1 MNYRLTFTTA
11 AAVILASVSLYPLIS
26 GIAWFWAG
34 CGAVI
39 IAALAGLA
47 TRLQPLPAAGVAT
60 GLALIATFPLL
71 ASPHP
76 YLGVTGLIIVAAAAA
91 SVTGWGLLPAA
102 ATLITYLASQLIYIN
117 LLFAPGASN
126 AGVIPTS
133 VSLRHLG
140 TLVSQ
145 GAGERIYAPPVPDH
159 AGAVMLAAA
168 GIGLMAVAADL
179 IAVRL
184 RSPAIAGLPLLVL
197 FSVPITTSAKQGPV
211 GATIAF
217 CLAITGYLAIL
228 AADGRDRLRI
238 WGRLVTL
245 WQTGKDGEEQ
255 VRGPDTR
262 ALAASGRRI
271 GLAAVCVAIFIPLLI
286 PGIKIHK
293 LFNGHGSATGG
304 HGSTSVTL
312 PSPLVELRG
321 QLLTGKRIPVLNYS
335 TNSADPT
342 DQYLQVYVLNFDPK
356 SGQWVLAPGTGGVQ
370 VTSASLPPPPGLAGP
385 AVRSFTTRVKL
396 SATLSGYT
404 GAVSYLPVPYAPA
417 KVSVDGSWSADKAT
431 LMISSLNQHLA
442 GLSYSATSEEVLP
455 SSQELDAAGPPP
467 TDILRTYVPFPAT
480 SDSPLR
486 KLAQQITKHAST
498 LYGKAMAI
506 QDWFL
511 KPGRFTYTTNASQPN
526 TLGGLLRFLTTA
538 RQGYCQ
544 QFAFGMAA
552 LARLVGIPTRVA
564 VGYTAGTHRANGN
577 WLVTTAD
584 AHAWPE
590 LYFQGAGWLRFEPTP
605 GGGTGQGTAVAPFY
619 ARSGNSTVPGSGTGQ
634 TQTGGSTGN
643 LPGGPSGVRPGN
655 GRLQAPGGG
664 TSTAAPLVHHASVPV
679 LPIVAAVLVIL
690 ALLPRTARS
699 VSRRRRWRSA
709 RDPVAAA
716 HVAWRELRDDLTDHG
731 WSWHPSDSPRAV
743 SRRVGRMLG
752 LSPAG
757 QQALDRITAA
767 EEHALYAKT
776 ARTPSSLRSDV
787 TTVRRAMASEATT
800 MTRWQARLL
809 PPSCVRPALSS
820 LTQAL
825 DVFGWLDAA
834 GQRMRGL
841 GDGLRGHAR

>member
-1 MNYRLTFTTA
+1 MNYRLTITTA

-34 CGAVI
+34 CGAVV

-47 TRLQPLPAAGVAT
+47 TRLQPLPAACVAT
-60 GLALIATFPLL
+60 GLALIAAFPLL

-76 YLGVTGLIIVAAAAA
+76 YLGVTGLVIVAAAAA

-126 AGVIPTS
+126 AGVIPTTA
-133 VSLRHLG
+133 SLRRLG

-145 GAGERIYAPPVPDH
+145 GVGERIYAPPVPDH
-159 AGAVMLAAA
+159 SGAVMLAAA

-217 CLAITGYLAIL
+217 CLAITGYLAVL

-293 LFNGHGSATGG
+293 LFNGHGTATGG
-304 HGSTSVTL
+304 HGSNAVTL

-321 QLLTGKRIPVLNYS
+321 QLLPGKHIPVLTYS
-335 TNSADPT
+335 TNSADPF

-356 SGQWVLAPGTGGVQ
+356 SGAWVLAPSSGGVP
-370 VTSASLPPPPGLAGP
+370 VTRASLPPPPGLAGSV
-385 AVRSFTTRVKL
+385 VRSFTTHIKL
-396 SATLSGYT
+396 ASGLTGYT
-404 GAVSYLPVPYAPA
+404 GGVSYLPVPYAPT
-417 KVSVDGSWSADKAT
+417 KVTVDGSWSADAST
-431 LMISSLNQHLA
+431 LMISSLDQQLA
-442 GLSYSATSEEVLP
+442 GLSYSATSQEVLP
-455 SSQELDAAGPPP
+455 TSQELDAAGPPP
-467 TDILRTYVPFPAT
+467 SDVLRQYGPFPAT

-486 KLAQQITKHAST
+486 KLAQRITKHASS

-506 QDWFL
+506 QDWFT
-511 KPGRFTYTTNASQPN
+511 KPGRFIYTTSASQPN
-526 TLGGLLRFLTTA
+526 TLAGLLRFLTTA

-552 LARLVGIPTRVA
+552 LARLIGIPARVA
-564 VGYTAGTHRANGN
+564 VGYTAGTQQTRRH
-577 WLVTTAD
+577 T
-584 AHAWPE
+584 
-590 LYFQGAGWLRFEPTP
+590 GWSPRRTRTP
-605 GGGTGQGTAVAPFY
+605 GPSCTSRARAGCGSSPPPAVPTGQGTAFPPVY
-619 ARSGNSTVPGSGTGQ
+619 ARSGSSTIPGSGPGQ
-634 TQTGGSTGN
+634 TSPGGSTGN
-643 LPGGPSGVRPGN
+643 IPGGPSRGLPGN
-655 GRLQAPGGG
+655 GRLRVPGAGDGHRGAAGASHLGPGAPDRRGGAG
-664 TSTAAPLVHHASVPV
+664 DPGPAAAHGPV
-679 LPIVAAVLVIL
+679 GQ
-690 ALLPRTARS
+690 
-699 VSRRRRWRSA
+699 
-709 RDPVAAA
+709 PVAALA
-716 HVAWRELRDDLTDHG
+716 VG
-731 WSWHPSDSPRAV
+731 PRP
-743 SRRVGRMLG
+743 GRGRACG
-752 LSPAG
+752 LAG
-757 QQALDRITAA
+757 
-767 EEHALYAKT
+767 
-776 ARTPSSLRSDV
+776 
-787 TTVRRAMASEATT
+787 
-800 MTRWQARLL
+800 
-809 PPSCVRPALSS
+809 
-820 LTQAL
+820 
-825 DVFGWLDAA
+825 AA
-834 GQRMRGL
+834 G
-841 GDGLRGHAR
+841 

>member
-1 MNYRLTFTTA
+1 
-11 AAVILASVSLYPLIS
+11 
-26 GIAWFWAG
+26 
-34 CGAVI
+34 
-39 IAALAGLA
+39 
-47 TRLQPLPAAGVAT
+47 
-60 GLALIATFPLL
+60 
-71 ASPHP
+71 
-76 YLGVTGLIIVAAAAA
+76 
-91 SVTGWGLLPAA
+91 
-102 ATLITYLASQLIYIN
+102 
-117 LLFAPGASN
+117 
-126 AGVIPTS
+126 
-133 VSLRHLG
+133 
-140 TLVSQ
+140 
-145 GAGERIYAPPVPDH
+145 
-159 AGAVMLAAA
+159 MLAAA

-184 RSPAIAGLPLLVL
+184 RAPAIAGLPLLVL

-217 CLAITGYLAIL
+217 CLAITGYLAVL
-228 AADGRDRLRI
+228 AADGRERMRI

-293 LFNGHGSATGG
+293 LFNGHGTATGG
-304 HGSTSVTL
+304 HGSHAVTL

-321 QLLTGKRIPVLNYS
+321 QLLPGKHIPVLTYS
-335 TNSADPT
+335 TTNSSDPF

-356 SGQWVLAPGTGGVQ
+356 SGAWVLAPSSRGVP
-370 VTSASLPPPPGLAGP
+370 VTRASLPPPPGLAGSG
-385 AVRSFTTRVKL
+385 VRSFTTHIKL
-396 SATLSGYT
+396 ASGLTGYT
-404 GAVSYLPVPYAPA
+404 AGVSYLPVPYAPA
-417 KVSVDGSWSADKAT
+417 KVTVDGSWSADAST
-431 LMISSLNQHLA
+431 LMISSLDQQLA
-442 GLSYSATSEEVLP
+442 GLSYSATIQEVLP
-455 SSQELDAAGPPP
+455 TSQELDAAGPPP
-467 TDILRTYVPFPAT
+467 TDVRRQYGLFPVT
-480 SDSPLR
+480 SDSPLL
-486 KLAQQITKHAST
+486 KLAQRITKHASS

-506 QDWFL
+506 QDWFT
-511 KPGRFTYTTNASQPN
+511 KPGRFIYTTSASQPN
-526 TLGGLLRFLTTA
+526 TLAGLLRFLTTA

-552 LARLVGIPTRVA
+552 LARLIGIPARVA
-564 VGYTAGTHRANGN
+564 VGYTAGTPKKDGL
-577 WLVTTAD
+577 WLVTSAD

-605 GGGTGQGTAVAPFY
+605 GGSAGQGTAVPPIY
-619 ARSGNSTVPGSGTGQ
+619 ALSGSSTIPGSGPGQ
-634 TQTGGSTGN
+634 TSPGGSTGN
-643 LPGGPSGVRPGN
+643 IPGGPSGGLPGN

-664 TSTAAPLVHHASVPV
+664 TGTAAPLAHHTPVPV
-679 LPIVAAVLVIL
+679 LPIVAVVLVIL

-699 VSRRRRWRSA
+699 VSRWRRWRSA
-709 RDPVAAA
+709 HDPVAAA

-731 WSWHPSDSPRAV
+731 LSWHPSDSPRAV

-757 QQALDRITAA
+757 QEALDRITAA

-787 TTVRRAMASEATT
+787 TTIRRAMASDAAT

-841 GDGLRGHAR
+841 GGGLRGHAR

>member
-1 MNYRLTFTTA
+1 MNKRLTITTA
-11 AAVILASVSLYPLIS
+11 AAVMLAAVSLYPLIS

-47 TRLQPLPAAGVAT
+47 TRLQPLPAACVAA
-60 GLALIATFPLL
+60 GLALIAMFPLL
-71 ASPHP
+71 ASPHW
-76 YLGVTGLIIVAAAAA
+76 YLGVTGLVIVAAAAA
-91 SVTGWGLLPAA
+91 SVTRWGLLPAA
-102 ATLITYLASQLIYIN
+102 ATLITYLASQLIYLS

-126 AGVIPTS
+126 AGVIPTMA
-133 VSLRHLG
+133 SLRHLG
-140 TLVSQ
+140 RLVSQ
-145 GAGERIYAPPVPDH
+145 GVGERIYAPPVPDRP
-159 AGAVMLAAA
+159 GVVLLAAA

-184 RSPAIAGLPLLVL
+184 RSPAIAGLPLLAL

-217 CLAITGYLAIL
+217 CLAITGYLAVL

-245 WQTGKDGEEQ
+245 WQSKDGDEQ

-271 GLAAVCVAIFIPLLI
+271 GLAAVCVAIFIPLLV

-293 LFNGHGSATGG
+293 LFNGHGTATGG
-304 HGSTSVTL
+304 SGSHPVTL

-321 QLLTGKRIPVLNYS
+321 QLLPGKHIPVLTYS
-335 TNSADPT
+335 TNSADPV
-342 DQYLQVYVLNFDPK
+342 DQYLQIYVLNFDPK
-356 SGQWVLAPGTGGVQ
+356 SGQWVLVPGSSGVP
-370 VTSASLPPPPGLAGP
+370 VTRASLPPPPGLSGA
-385 AVRSFTTRVKL
+385 AVRPFTTHIKL
-396 SATLSGYT
+396 ASGLTGYT
-404 GAVSYLPVPYAPA
+404 GGVSYLPVPYAPA
-417 KVSVDGSWSADKAT
+417 KVAVDGSWSADAKT
-431 LMISSLNQHLA
+431 LMISSLDQHLA
-442 GLSYSATSEEVLP
+442 GLSYSATSQEVLP
-455 SSQELDAAGPPP
+455 TSQELDAAGPPP
-467 TDILRTYVPFPAT
+467 SDVLRQYVPFPAT

-486 KLAQQITKHAST
+486 ALAQRITKHAST

-506 QDWFL
+506 QDWFT
-511 KPGRFTYTTNASQPN
+511 KPGRFTYTTGASQPN
-526 TLGGLLRFLTTA
+526 TLTGLLRFLTTA

-552 LARLVGIPTRVA
+552 LARLNGIPARVA
-564 VGYTAGTHRANGN
+564 VGYTAGTRRQDGN
-577 WLVTTAD
+577 WLVTSAD

-605 GGGTGQGTAVAPFY
+605 GGADGQGTAFPPAY
-619 ARSGNSTVPGSGTGQ
+619 AQSGSSTTPGGTGQ
-634 TQTGGSTGN
+634 TSPGGSTGGT
-643 LPGGPSGVRPGN
+643 PSGPSGGLPSN
-655 GRLQAPGGG
+655 RLRVPNPQSG
-664 TSTAAPLVHHASVPV
+664 TAAPLVQHASVPV
-679 LPIVAAVLVIL
+679 LPIVAVVLVIL

-699 VSRRRRWRSA
+699 AGRWRRWRSA
-709 RDPVAAA
+709 HDPAAAA

-752 LSPAG
+752 LSQAG

-767 EEHALYAKT
+767 EEHALYART

-787 TTVRRAMASEATT
+787 TAVRRAMASGATP

-809 PPSCVRPALSS
+809 PPSCVRPALSG

-834 GQRMRGL
+834 GQRIRGL
-841 GDGLRGHAR
+841 GGGLRGHAR

>member
-1 MNYRLTFTTA
+1 VNYRLTFTTA
-11 AAVILASVSLYPLIS
+11 AAVILASISLYPLIS

-34 CGAVI
+34 CGAVV

-47 TRLQPLPAAGVAT
+47 TRLQPLPAACVAT

-76 YLGVTGLIIVAAAAA
+76 YLGVTGLVIVAAAAA

-126 AGVIPTS
+126 AGVIPTTA
-133 VSLRHLG
+133 SLRRLG

-145 GAGERIYAPPVPDH
+145 GVGERIYAPPVPDH

-184 RSPAIAGLPLLVL
+184 RAPAIAGLPLLVL

-217 CLAITGYLAIL
+217 CLAITGYLAVL
-228 AADGRDRLRI
+228 AADGRERLRI

-293 LFNGHGSATGG
+293 LFNGHGTATGG
-304 HGSTSVTL
+304 HGSHAVTL

-321 QLLTGKRIPVLNYS
+321 QLLPGKHIPVLTYS
-335 TNSADPT
+335 TNSADPF

-356 SGQWVLAPGTGGVQ
+356 SGAWVLAPSSRGVP
-370 VTSASLPPPPGLAGP
+370 VTRASLPPPPGLAGSG
-385 AVRSFTTRVKL
+385 VRSFTTHIKL
-396 SATLSGYT
+396 ASGLTGYT
-404 GAVSYLPVPYAPA
+404 GGVSYLPVPYAPA
-417 KVSVDGSWSADKAT
+417 KVTVDGSWSADAST
-431 LMISSLNQHLA
+431 LMISSLDQRLA
-442 GLSYSATSEEVLP
+442 GLSYSATSQEVLP
-455 SSQELDAAGPPP
+455 TTQELDAAGLPPS
-467 TDILRTYVPFPAT
+467 DVRRQYGLFPAT

-486 KLAQQITKHAST
+486 KLAQRITEHASS

-506 QDWFL
+506 QDWFT
-511 KPGRFTYTTNASQPN
+511 KPGRFIYTTAASQPN
-526 TLGGLLRFLTTA
+526 TLAGLLRFLTTA

-552 LARLVGIPTRVA
+552 LARLIGIPARVA
-564 VGYTAGTHRANGN
+564 VGYTAGTQQANGN
-577 WLVTTAD
+577 WLVTSAD

-605 GGGTGQGTAVAPFY
+605 GGSAGQGTAIPPLY
-619 ARSGNSTVPGSGTGQ
+619 ARSGISTVPGSGPGQ
-634 TQTGGSTGN
+634 TSPGGSPGN
-643 LPGGPSGVRPGN
+643 LPGGPSRGFPGN
-655 GRLQAPGGG
+655 GRLVAPNGG
-664 TSTAAPLVHHASVPV
+664 TGTTAPLAHHTSVPV
-679 LPIVAAVLVIL
+679 LPIVAVVLVIL

-699 VSRRRRWRSA
+699 VSRWRRWRSA
-709 RDPVAAA
+709 HDPVAAA

-731 WSWHPSDSPRAV
+731 LSWHPSDSPRAV

-752 LSPAG
+752 LRPAG
-757 QQALDRITAA
+757 QEALDRITAA

-787 TTVRRAMASEATT
+787 TTIRRAMASDATT

>member
-1 MNYRLTFTTA
+1 VNYRLTITTA
-11 AAVILASVSLYPLIS
+11 AAVMLAAVSLYPLIS

-47 TRLQPLPAAGVAT
+47 TRLQPLPAACVAA
-60 GLALIATFPLL
+60 GLALIAVFPLL
-71 ASPHP
+71 ASPHW
-76 YLGVTGLIIVAAAAA
+76 YLGLTGLVIVTAAAA
-91 SVTGWGLLPAA
+91 SVTRWGLLPAA
-102 ATLITYLASQLIYIN
+102 ATLITYLASQLIYIS

-126 AGVIPTS
+126 AGVIPTAA
-133 VSLRHLG
+133 SLRRLG

-145 GAGERIYAPPVPDH
+145 GAGERIYAPPVPERP
-159 AGAVMLAAA
+159 GVVLLAAA

-184 RSPAIAGLPLLVL
+184 RSPAIAGLPLLAL

-211 GATIAF
+211 GATLAF
-217 CLAITGYLAIL
+217 CLAITGYLAVL

-245 WQTGKDGEEQ
+245 WQSKDGDEQ

-293 LFNGHGSATGG
+293 LFNGHGTATGG
-304 HGSTSVTL
+304 GGSTAVTL

-321 QLLTGKRIPVLNYS
+321 QLLPGKHVPVLTYS
-335 TNSADPT
+335 TNSADPV
-342 DQYLQVYVLNFDPK
+342 DQYLQIYVLNFDPK
-356 SGQWVLAPGTGGVQ
+356 TGQWTLVPGSGGVP
-370 VTSASLPPPPGLAGP
+370 VTKSSLPPAPGLAGS
-385 AVRSFTTRVKL
+385 AVRNFTTHIKL
-396 SATLSGYT
+396 ANGLTGYT
-404 GAVSYLPVPYAPA
+404 GGVSYLPVPYAP
-417 KVSVDGSWSADKAT
+417 VQVTVEGSWSADART
-431 LMISSLNQHLA
+431 LMVSSLDQHLA
-442 GLSYSATSEEVLP
+442 GLSYSATSQEVLATP
-455 SSQELDAAGPPP
+455 QQLDAAGPPP
-467 TDILRTYVPFPAT
+467 SDVLRQYEPFPAT

-486 KLAQQITKHAST
+486 ALAERITKHAST
-498 LYGKAMAI
+498 QYGKAMAI
-506 QDWFL
+506 QDWFT

-526 TLGGLLRFLTTA
+526 TLAGLLRFLTTA

-544 QFAFGMAA
+544 QFAAGMAA
-552 LARLVGIPTRVA
+552 LARLSGIPARVA
-564 VGYTAGTHRANGN
+564 VGYTAGKRQPDGN
-577 WLVTTAD
+577 WLVTSAD

-605 GGGTGQGTAVAPFY
+605 GGSVGQGTAFAPPY
-619 ARSGNSTVPGSGTGQ
+619 ARSGSSTTSGGSPGQ
-634 TQTGGSTGN
+634 TSPGGSSGN
-643 LPGGPSGVRPGN
+643 LPGGPSKGLPGS
-655 GRLQAPGGG
+655 RLRIPSTSQG
-664 TSTAAPLVHHASVPV
+664 TPAPLVHHASIPV
-679 LPIVAAVLVIL
+679 VPIVAVVLVIL

-699 VSRRRRWRSA
+699 VSRWRRWRSA
-709 RDPVAAA
+709 HDPAAAA

-743 SRRVGRMLG
+743 SRRVGRVLG
-752 LSPAG
+752 LNRAD
-757 QQALDRITAA
+757 QEALDRITAA
-767 EEHALYAKT
+767 EEHALYART
-776 ARTPSSLRSDV
+776 ARTPSSLHSDV
-787 TTVRRAMASEATT
+787 TAVRRAMASEATP

>member
-1 MNYRLTFTTA
+1 MNYRLTITTA

-34 CGAVI
+34 CGAVV

-47 TRLQPLPAAGVAT
+47 TRLQPLPAACVAA
-60 GLALIATFPLL
+60 GLALIAAFPLL

-76 YLGVTGLIIVAAAAA
+76 YLGVTGLVIVAAAAA
-91 SVTGWGLLPAA
+91 SVTRWGPLPAA

-126 AGVIPTS
+126 AGVIPTTA
-133 VSLRHLG
+133 SLRRLG

-145 GAGERIYAPPVPDH
+145 GVGERIYAPPVPDH
-159 AGAVMLAAA
+159 AGVAMLAAA

-184 RSPAIAGLPLLVL
+184 RSPALVGLPLLVL

-217 CLAITGYLAIL
+217 CLAITGYLAVL
-228 AADGRDRLRI
+228 SADGRDRLRI

-245 WQTGKDGEEQ
+245 WQTGKDGDEQ

-293 LFNGHGSATGG
+293 LFNGHGTATGG
-304 HGSTSVTL
+304 NGSTAVTL

-321 QLLTGKRIPVLNYS
+321 QLLPGKHIPVLTYS
-335 TNSADPT
+335 TNSADPV

-356 SGQWVLAPGTGGVQ
+356 SGQWVLVPSSGGVP
-370 VTSASLPPPPGLAGP
+370 VTRASLPPPPGLAGSP
-385 AVRSFTTRVKL
+385 VRSFTTHIKL
-396 SATLSGYT
+396 ASGLTGYT
-404 GAVSYLPVPYAPA
+404 RGVSYLPVPYAPT
-417 KVSVDGSWSADKAT
+417 KVTVDGSWSADAST
-431 LMISSLNQHLA
+431 LMISSLDQHLA
-442 GLSYSATSEEVLP
+442 GLSYSATSQEVQP
-455 SSQELDAAGPPP
+455 TSQELDAAGPPP
-467 TDILRTYVPFPAT
+467 SDVLRQYVPFPAP

-486 KLAQQITKHAST
+486 KLAQRITKHAST
-498 LYGKAMAI
+498 MYGKAMAI
-506 QDWFL
+506 QEWFL
-511 KPGRFTYTTNASQPN
+511 HPGRFTYTTNASQQN
-526 TLGGLLRFLTTA
+526 TLAGLLHFLTTA

-552 LARLVGIPTRVA
+552 LARLIGIPARVA
-564 VGYTAGTHRANGN
+564 VGYTAGARQSDGN
-577 WLVTTAD
+577 WLVTSAD

-590 LYFQGAGWLRFEPTP
+590 LFFQGAGWLRFEPTP
-605 GGGTGQGTAVAPFY
+605 GGSTGQGSAFPPVY
-619 ARSGNSTVPGSGTGQ
+619 ARSVSSTIPGSGPGQ
-634 TQTGGSTGN
+634 TSPGGSSGN
-643 LPGGPSGVRPGN
+643 IPGGAAKGQPG
-655 GRLQAPGGG
+655 GRLRIPNSSAG
-664 TSTAAPLVHHASVPV
+664 TAAPLAHHTSVPV
-679 LPIVAAVLVIL
+679 LPIVAVVLVIL

-699 VSRRRRWRSA
+699 VSRWRRWRSA
-709 RDPVAAA
+709 HDPVAAA

-757 QQALDRITAA
+757 QEALDRITTA

-787 TTVRRAMASEATT
+787 TAVRRAMASEATT

-834 GQRMRGL
+834 GQRMRSL

>member
-1 MNYRLTFTTA
+1 VNIRLTITTA
-11 AAVILASVSLYPLIS
+11 TAVILASVSLYPLIS
-26 GIAWFWAG
+26 GISWFWAG
-34 CGAVI
+34 CGAVV

-60 GLALIATFPLL
+60 SVALIAAFPLL

-76 YLGVTGLIIVAAAAA
+76 YLGVTGLVIVAVAAA

-126 AGVIPTS
+126 AGVIPTTA
-133 VSLRHLG
+133 SLRHLG

-145 GAGERIYAPPVPDH
+145 GAGERIYAPPVPDRP
-159 AGAVMLAAA
+159 GAVMLAAA

-217 CLAITGYLAIL
+217 CLAITGYLAVL
-228 AADGRDRLRI
+228 SADGRERLRI

-245 WQTGKDGEEQ
+245 WQNKDGDEQ
-255 VRGPDTR
+255 GRGPDTR

-293 LFNGHGSATGG
+293 LFNGHGTATGG
-304 HGSTSVTL
+304 GGSSSVTL

-321 QLLTGKRIPVLNYS
+321 QLLPGKHTPVLTYS
-335 TNSADPT
+335 TNSPDPV
-342 DQYLQVYVLNFDPK
+342 DQYLQIYVLNFDPK
-356 SGQWVLAPGTGGVQ
+356 SREWVLAPSSGGVP
-370 VTSASLPPPPGLAGP
+370 VTRASLPPPPGLAGST
-385 AVRSFTTRVKL
+385 VRSFTTRINL
-396 SATLSGYT
+396 ASGLTGYT
-404 GAVSYLPVPYAPA
+404 AGVSYLPVPYAPT
-417 KVSVDGSWSADKAT
+417 KVTVDGSWSADSGT
-431 LMISSLNQHLA
+431 LMISSLDQHLA
-442 GLSYSATSEEVLP
+442 GLTYSATSQEVLP
-455 SSQELDAAGPPP
+455 TSQQLDAAGPPP
-467 TDILRTYVPFPAT
+467 ADVLRQYVPFPAT

-486 KLAQQITKHAST
+486 KLALRITKHAST

-506 QDWFL
+506 QDWFT
-511 KPGRFTYTTNASQPN
+511 KPGRFVYTTNASQQN
-526 TLGGLLRFLTTA
+526 TLTGLLRFLTTA
-538 RQGYCQ
+538 REGYCQ

-552 LARLVGIPTRVA
+552 LARLNGIPARVA
-564 VGYTAGTHRANGN
+564 VGYTAGTRQTNGN
-577 WLVTTAD
+577 WLVTSAD

-605 GGGTGQGTAVAPFY
+605 GGATGQGTAFPPFY
-619 ARSGNSTVPGSGTGQ
+619 ARSGSSTATGGSPGQISA
-634 TQTGGSTGN
+634 GGSTGN
-643 LPGGPSGVRPGN
+643 LPGGPANSLPSNRLRGLPGSSGGP
-655 GRLQAPGGG
+655 
-664 TSTAAPLVHHASVPV
+664 AARLVHHASVPV
-679 LPIVAAVLVIL
+679 FPIVAAVLVIL

-699 VSRRRRWRSA
+699 VSRWRRWRSA
-709 RDPVAAA
+709 QDPVAAA

-731 WSWHPSDSPRAV
+731 LSWHPSDSPRAV

-757 QQALDRITAA
+757 QEALDRITTA
-767 EEHALYAKT
+767 EEHALYART

-800 MTRWQARLL
+800 RTRWQARLL

-834 GQRMRGL
+834 GQRMHSL

>member
-1 MNYRLTFTTA
+1 VNYRLTFTTA

-34 CGAVI
+34 CGAVV

-47 TRLQPLPAAGVAT
+47 TRLQPLPAACVAA

-76 YLGVTGLIIVAAAAA
+76 YLGVTGLVIVAAAAA
-91 SVTGWGLLPAA
+91 SVTRWGLLPAA

-117 LLFAPGASN
+117 LVFAPGASN
-126 AGVIPTS
+126 AGVIPTTA
-133 VSLRHLG
+133 SLWRLG

-145 GAGERIYAPPVPDH
+145 GVGERIYAPPVPDH
-159 AGAVMLAAA
+159 SGAVMLAAA

-217 CLAITGYLAIL
+217 CLAITGYLAVL

-293 LFNGHGSATGG
+293 LFNGHGTATGG
-304 HGSTSVTL
+304 HGSNGVTL

-321 QLLTGKRIPVLNYS
+321 QLLPGKHIPVLTYS
-335 TNSADPT
+335 TNSPDPF

-356 SGQWVLAPGTGGVQ
+356 SGEWVLAPSSRGVP
-370 VTSASLPPPPGLAGP
+370 VTRALLPPPPGLAGS
-385 AVRSFTTRVKL
+385 AVRSFTTRIKL
-396 SATLSGYT
+396 ASGLAGYT
-404 GAVSYLPVPYAPA
+404 GGVSYLPVPYAPA
-417 KVSVDGSWSADKAT
+417 KVTVDGSWSADAST
-431 LMISSLNQHLA
+431 LMISSLDQHLA
-442 GLSYSATSEEVLP
+442 GLSYSATSQEVLP
-455 SSQELDAAGPPP
+455 TSQELDAAGPPP
-467 TDILRTYVPFPAT
+467 SDVLRQYGLFPAT

-486 KLAQQITKHAST
+486 KLAQRITKHAST

-506 QDWFL
+506 QDWFT
-511 KPGRFTYTTNASQPN
+511 KPDRFIYTTNASQPN
-526 TLGGLLRFLTTA
+526 TLAGLLRFLTTA

-552 LARLVGIPTRVA
+552 LARLIGIPARVA
-564 VGYTAGTHRANGN
+564 VGYTAGTRQTNGN
-577 WLVTTAD
+577 WLVTSAD

-605 GGGTGQGTAVAPFY
+605 GGSAGQGTAFPPVY
-619 ARSGNSTVPGSGTGQ
+619 ARSGISTVPGGGPGQ
-634 TQTGGSTGN
+634 TSPGGSTGN
-643 LPGGPSGVRPGN
+643 LPGGPSRGLPGN
-655 GRLQAPGGG
+655 GRLRAPGGG
-664 TSTAAPLVHHASVPV
+664 TGTAAPLAHRTSVPV
-679 LPIVAAVLVIL
+679 LPIVAVVLVIL

-699 VSRRRRWRSA
+699 VSRWRRWRSA
-709 RDPVAAA
+709 HDPVAAA

-757 QQALDRITAA
+757 REALDRITAA

-787 TTVRRAMASEATT
+787 TTIRRAMASEATT

-820 LTQAL
+820 MTQAL

-841 GDGLRGHAR
+841 GGGLRGHAR

>member
-1 MNYRLTFTTA
+1 VNYRLTITTA
-11 AAVILASVSLYPLIS
+11 VAVILASVSLYPLIS

-34 CGAVI
+34 CGAVV

-47 TRLQPLPAAGVAT
+47 TRLQPLPAACVAA
-60 GLALIATFPLL
+60 GLALIAAFPLL

-76 YLGVTGLIIVAAAAA
+76 YLGVTGLVIVAAAAA
-91 SVTGWGLLPAA
+91 SVTRWGPLPAA

-126 AGVIPTS
+126 AGVIPTTA
-133 VSLRHLG
+133 SLRRLG

-145 GAGERIYAPPVPDH
+145 GVGERIYAPPVPDH

-217 CLAITGYLAIL
+217 CLAITGYLAVL
-228 AADGRDRLRI
+228 SADGRDRLRI

-245 WQTGKDGEEQ
+245 WQTGKDGDEQ

-304 HGSTSVTL
+304 NGSNAVTL

-321 QLLTGKRIPVLNYS
+321 QLLPGKHIPVLTYS
-335 TNSADPT
+335 TNSADPV

-356 SGQWVLAPGTGGVQ
+356 SGQWVLAPSSGGVP
-370 VTSASLPPPPGLAGP
+370 VTRASLPPPPGLAGSP
-385 AVRSFTTRVKL
+385 VRSFTTHIKL
-396 SATLSGYT
+396 ASGLTGYT
-404 GAVSYLPVPYAPA
+404 GGVSYLPVPYAPT
-417 KVSVDGSWSADKAT
+417 KVTVAGRWSADAST
-431 LMISSLNQHLA
+431 LMISSVDQHLA
-442 GLSYSATSEEVLP
+442 SLSYSATSQEVLP
-455 SSQELDAAGPPP
+455 TSQELDAAGPPP
-467 TDILRTYVPFPAT
+467 TDVLRQYVPFPAT

-486 KLAQQITKHAST
+486 QLAQRITKHAST
-498 LYGKAMAI
+498 MYGKAMAI
-506 QDWFL
+506 QEWFL
-511 KPGRFTYTTNASQPN
+511 KPGRFTYTTNASQQN
-526 TLGGLLRFLTTA
+526 TLAGLLRFLTTA

-552 LARLVGIPTRVA
+552 LARLIGIPARVA
-564 VGYTAGTHRANGN
+564 VGYTAGTRQTDGN
-577 WLVTTAD
+577 WLVTSAD

-590 LYFQGAGWLRFEPTP
+590 LFFQGAGWLRFEPTP
-605 GGGTGQGTAVAPFY
+605 GGSAGQGTAFPPVY
-619 ARSGNSTVPGSGTGQ
+619 ARSGSSTIPGSGPGQ
-634 TQTGGSTGN
+634 TSPGGSSGN
-643 LPGGPSGVRPGN
+643 IPGGPAKGPPG
-655 GRLQAPGGG
+655 GRLRIPNPSGG
-664 TSTAAPLVHHASVPV
+664 TAAPLAHHASVPV
-679 LPIVAAVLVIL
+679 LPIVAVVLVIL

-699 VSRRRRWRSA
+699 VSRWRRWRSA
-709 RDPVAAA
+709 HDPVAAA

-757 QQALDRITAA
+757 QEALDRITTA

-787 TTVRRAMASEATT
+787 TAVRRAMASEATT
-800 MTRWQARLL
+800 MTRWQAWLL

-834 GQRMRGL
+834 GQRMRSL

>member
-1 MNYRLTFTTA
+1 VNYRLTITTA
-11 AAVILASVSLYPLIS
+11 VAVILASVSLYPLIS

-34 CGAVI
+34 CGAVV

-47 TRLQPLPAAGVAT
+47 TRLPPLPAACVAA
-60 GLALIATFPLL
+60 GLALIAAFPLL

-76 YLGVTGLIIVAAAAA
+76 YLGVTGLVIVAAAAA
-91 SVTGWGLLPAA
+91 SVTGWGPLPAA

-126 AGVIPTS
+126 GGVIPTTA
-133 VSLRHLG
+133 SLRRLG

-145 GAGERIYAPPVPDH
+145 GVGERIYAPPVPDR
-159 AGAVMLAAA
+159 AGVVMLAAA

-217 CLAITGYLAIL
+217 CLAITGYLAVL
-228 AADGRDRLRI
+228 SADGRDRLRI

-304 HGSTSVTL
+304 GGSHAVTL

-321 QLLTGKRIPVLNYS
+321 QLLPGKHIPVLTYS
-335 TNSADPT
+335 TNSADPF

-356 SGQWVLAPGTGGVQ
+356 SGAWVLAPSSGGVP
-370 VTSASLPPPPGLAGP
+370 VTRASLPPPPGLAGSG
-385 AVRSFTTRVKL
+385 VRSFTTHIKL
-396 SATLSGYT
+396 ASGLTGYT
-404 GAVSYLPVPYAPA
+404 GGVSYLPVPYAPT
-417 KVSVDGSWSADKAT
+417 KVTVDGSWSADAST
-431 LMISSLNQHLA
+431 LMISSLDRPLA
-442 GLSYSATSEEVLP
+442 GLSYSATIQEVLP
-455 SSQELDAAGPPP
+455 TSEGLDAAGPPP
-467 TDILRTYVPFPAT
+467 ADVLRQYGLFPAT
-480 SDSPLR
+480 SDSPLH
-486 KLAQQITKHAST
+486 KLAQRITKHASS

-506 QDWFL
+506 QDWFT
-511 KPGRFTYTTNASQPN
+511 KPGRFIYTTSASQPN
-526 TLGGLLRFLTTA
+526 TLAGLLRFLTTA

-552 LARLVGIPTRVA
+552 LARLIGIPARVA
-564 VGYTAGTHRANGN
+564 VGYTAGTLKKDGN
-577 WLVTTAD
+577 WQVTSAD

-605 GGGTGQGTAVAPFY
+605 GGSTGQGTAFPPVY
-619 ARSGNSTVPGSGTGQ
+619 ARSGSSTIPGSGPGQ
-634 TQTGGSTGN
+634 TSPGGSTGN
-643 LPGGPSGVRPGN
+643 IPGGSPGGLPGN
-655 GRLQAPGGG
+655 GRLRAPGGG
-664 TSTAAPLVHHASVPV
+664 TDTAAPLAHHTSVPV
-679 LPIVAAVLVIL
+679 LPIVAVVLVIL

-699 VSRRRRWRSA
+699 VSRWRRWRSA
-709 RDPVAAA
+709 HDPVAAA

-757 QQALDRITAA
+757 QEALDRITTA

-787 TTVRRAMASEATT
+787 TAVRRAMASEAMTI
-800 MTRWQARLL
+800 TRWQARLL

-834 GQRMRGL
+834 GQRMRSV